1 VECIL
6 FDVGLFYVPI
16 GKEHDL
22 FMNYTHKL
30 PLNIHPEV
38 FGMHENAD
46 ILKNQQET
54 EQLFNTALW
63 TQVSFRVISL
73 LPSGWLYK
81 CFVNNHKETNN
92 IAKLQKFKK

>member
-1 VECIL
+1 VECVL
-6 FDVGLFYVPI
+6 FDVGLFYVPT

-30 PLNIHPEV
+30 PLSTHPEV

-54 EQLFNTALW
+54 EQLFNTVLL
-63 TQVSFRVISL
+63 TQVSFRVISPL
-73 LPSGWLYK
+73 CSR
-81 CFVNNHKETNN
+81 
-92 IAKLQKFKK
+92 